1 MNHQDVGAR
10 EENIKGRHNW
20 LNEKRARSV
29 PDRNGHGTFTAC
41 LLLDYAPDVELYVA
55 KIADSDPTGPSVI
68 AKVSFTTVGV
78 SDRMSNP
85 AKCVTGN
92 RPRGF

>member
-10 EENIKGRHNW
+10 EESIKGKYNW
-20 LNEKRARSV
+20 LNDKRVKSV

-55 KIADSDPTGPSVI
+55 KIANNDPTSPSVI
-68 AKVSFTTVGV
+68 AKVSFATDIRFCPNEQSG
-78 SDRMSNP
+78 
-85 AKCVTGN
+85 
-92 RPRGF
+92 